1 MSKLYA
7 ESRGEGSRDL
17 FNKRVMYR
25 RRVRNAAG
33 NNRNIVDFTIG
44 EKKLY
49 GKVDMWHSPIYI
61 KYDSRLRPIRGVDPQ
76 QSPKAFNFVADLFN
90 EMILEFERCTIN
102 GQIDKTDPYL
112 SSVVAHKAYTNPIFG
127 YREYKEIFLKKV
139 KSRFVKNNIMIE
151 DFPHFLKEFMK
162 IATTAFK
169 STPFTYAG
177 YVKSDLNSIM
187 SSGLAIEIA
196 DLDYN
201 NDKEKVD
208 VFMKSKNWPFFVN
221 ACNKYGFIIDHN
233 IPWRIICDLK
243 SPEIAFVRAKYYSST
258 QEVFDM
264 GYTRASVESFVS
276 LPRDLIELYNAV
288 KRNRFKKQ
296 VICGKRVTHEV
307 IRPPSYTV
315 NEIVEQYG
323 LDHFL
328 KIYMKLR
335 LLEEKPDMDVE
346 KKKFLIRDTLEY
358 VRLKGNYTYVETY
371 FERFINKPFDKRYSH
386 TYNKNVVMP
395 ARQKVMQEKR
405 QAFSASEVKQAM
417 TSY

>member
-7 ESRGEGSRDL
+7 ESRGEGTRDL
-17 FNKRVMYR
+17 FNKKVMYR
-25 RRVRNAAG
+25 RRIKSAAG
-33 NNRNIVDFTIG
+33 NKRNIIDFTIG

-49 GKVDMWHSPIYI
+49 GKVDMWYSPIYI
-61 KYDSRLRPIRGVDPQ
+61 KYDSRLRPIISADSQKPLR
-76 QSPKAFNFVADLFN
+76 AFNFVADLFN
-90 EMILEFERCTIN
+90 EMVSEFERCTIN
-102 GQIDKTDPYL
+102 GQIDKTDPFL
-112 SSVVAHKAYTNPIFG
+112 SSIHAHKAYSNPIYS

-139 KSRFVKNNIMIE
+139 KSRFVKNDIMVE

-169 STPFTYAG
+169 FTPFTYAG

-208 VFMKSKNWPFFVN
+208 IFMKSKNWAFFVN

-243 SPEIAFVRAKYYSST
+243 APEIAMVRANYYLST
-258 QEVFDM
+258 QDVFDR
-264 GYTRASVESFVS
+264 GYTRASADSFIS
-276 LPRDLIELYNAV
+276 LPRDLLELYNSV

-296 VICGKRVTHEV
+296 IICGKRVTHKV

-315 NEIVEQYG
+315 NEIIEQYG

-358 VRLKGNYTYVETY
+358 VRLKDNYAYVETY
-371 FERFINKPFDKRYSH
+371 FERFINKPFDKRYSA
-386 TYNKNVVMP
+386 TYNKNVLLP
-395 ARQKVMQEKR
+395 ARRKALQEKK